1 MDEIT
6 RASAK
11 IGEIIGVIDSIAF
24 QTNILALNAAVEA
37 ARAGENGRGFAVV
50 ASEVR
55 SLAHRSATAAKEIK
69 VLIDASGASVA
80 TGTQR
85 VQAAGK
91 TMGEIVTDIQ
101 QVAQIIGE
109 INGTMNEQSSGIGQI
124 NQAVAEM
131 DRATQQNAALV
142 EESTAA
148 SAVLNDQA
156 HNLARIVGTFS
167 WMRKSRAA
175 RRSCRRCLA
184 EKERVRPHNRPMPV
198 SPLQIAQQV
207 VESILAQKLA
217 PGERLGEQDLADLFR
232 VSRTLVREALMQLQ
246 ARGFVEVRPRAAGT
260 WWSRRWTMRATP
272 SLARRII
279 ESGILAEAGLP
290 LQQAVV
296 RRLRSHIDEER
307 QAIDGAD
314 AATRA
319 FLLADFHV
327 CLADAMGHRSL
338 CGILRDLTA
347 RTTLAAS
354 LYQSQHDASQSCA
367 EHAAIVEALEAGDAA
382 LARERIL
389 AHIGHVEDA
398 LNPAQ
403 PLVRDRLR
411 ESLAPLP
418 ASLATRGTGGIGN

>member
-1 MDEIT
+1 
-6 RASAK
+6 
-11 IGEIIGVIDSIAF
+11 
-24 QTNILALNAAVEA
+24 
-37 ARAGENGRGFAVV
+37 
-50 ASEVR
+50 
-55 SLAHRSATAAKEIK
+55 
-69 VLIDASGASVA
+69 
-80 TGTQR
+80 
-85 VQAAGK
+85 
-91 TMGEIVTDIQ
+91 
-101 QVAQIIGE
+101 
-109 INGTMNEQSSGIGQI
+109 
-124 NQAVAEM
+124 
-131 DRATQQNAALV
+131 
-142 EESTAA
+142 
-148 SAVLNDQA
+148 
-156 HNLARIVGTFS
+156 
-167 WMRKSRAA
+167 
-175 RRSCRRCLA
+175 
-184 EKERVRPHNRPMPV
+184 MPV

-246 ARGFVEVRPRAAGT
+246 ARGFVEVRPRRG
-260 WWSRRWTMRATP
+260 WYVVEP
-272 SLARRII
+272 SVDDARDAFSARRII

-411 ESLAPLP
+411 ESLAPL
-418 ASLATRGTGGIGN
+418 AAIARTGG